1 MNQTLEQDIVN
12 AMHHLNTDQLRDV
25 KRYVERLS
33 CEQRIVRLLTDE
45 ELTMLRELN
54 GARRHYR

>member
-1 MNQTLEQDIVN
+1 MNQTLEKDIVN

-33 CEQRIVRLLTDE
+33 CQRRIERLLTDE

-54 GARRHYR
+54 GERRHYR

>member
-1 MNQTLEQDIVN
+1 MNQTLEKDIVN

-33 CEQRIVRLLTDE
+33 CQRRIERLLTDE

>member
-1 MNQTLEQDIVN
+1 MNQTLEKDIVN

-33 CEQRIVRLLTDE
+33 CERRIERLLTDE

>member
-1 MNQTLEQDIVN
+1 MNQTLEKDIVN

-33 CEQRIVRLLTDE
+33 CERQIERLLTDE